1 MDKKDIECM
10 ENGFGGLTVETE
22 DLRTLLDVLSMAT
35 DYINLN
41 ETQQNYIFR
50 TLQAL
55 VNDLYIHIDDLQ
67 DNFLR
72 LTKWSE

>member
-10 ENGFGGLTVETE
+10 EDGFSELFCEAE
-22 DLRTLLDVLSMAT
+22 SLKTLLDILCLAA
-35 DYINLN
+35 DYIKLSRPD
-41 ETQQNYIFR
+41 QIDIFR
-50 TLQAL
+50 ALKTLA
-55 VNDLYIHIDDLQ
+55 NDLHIHIDDLQ